1 MKLSVDWLKEY
12 LELPNWPA
20 EELADKLSLIGHESE
35 VINPEL
41 LDLKITP
48 NRGDCLSVYG
58 LARDL
63 AGLYDLK
70 LESVSTRSLPEHSH
84 FFNLA
89 LDSSAQSDV
98 LTDQLLLIE
107 NYRSIESPSLVKE
120 RLKVIGVQPKE
131 LMIDL
136 SNYVSY
142 ELGLPLHV
150 FDFDQVSS
158 GLKLT
163 RLTEETKVKLLN
175 GQDYHLQPDTLV
187 QISNNQVVDLAGI
200 MGADRSAVKG
210 QTTRVL
216 LQAAVFA
223 AKTVR
228 SSSQNLNLV
237 SEASYRYER
246 GVDRQLASLAVGR
259 FAQLL
264 QEYSPKIEL
273 KAYQQLVGPNLT
285 RTSLPLDIAKINSL
299 LGIDNSQI
307 AAAKLPQLGFK
318 LKDNQ
323 LEPPSWRSD
332 VLTTADLAEEIARLI
347 GYDQFKSQ
355 SLPQANQPDST
366 EFGRQRA
373 LKASLIK
380 LGLTEISSRS
390 LLPGQGKVNI
400 TNPSSQREVSL
411 RENLIEGLVEAV
423 SKNIYLGRFGFF
435 EIGHVFCPDELTA
448 LGLILVNPLEKV
460 PEIITTK
467 LGLDQ
472 KFEQVEPA
480 LLSKYDVRQSRI
492 YYLEIVLSKLKIP
505 NTAAFPPQA
514 ALPKLKAVSKFPPVV
529 RDVSFLVDRKLDEEL
544 LLKKLLAFG
553 EIIIAEKIDQFESDQ
568 LGQDKK
574 SITIRLIFQSLERSL
589 TDAEVSQK
597 LAAYFQELS
606 SQVQFQ
612 LR

>member
-228 SSSQNLNLV
+228 SSSQSLNLV

-285 RTSLPLDIAKINSL
+285 RTSLPLDIAKTNSL

-400 TNPSSQREVSL
+400 TNPSSQREVRL

-472 KFEQVEPA
+472 KFEQVESA

-606 SQVQFQ
+606 RQVQFQ